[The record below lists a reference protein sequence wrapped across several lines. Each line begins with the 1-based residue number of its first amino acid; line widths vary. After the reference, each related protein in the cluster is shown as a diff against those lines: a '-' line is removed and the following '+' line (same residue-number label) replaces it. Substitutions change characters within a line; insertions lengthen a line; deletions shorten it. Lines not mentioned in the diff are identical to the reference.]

1 MRNFYFHQNNYTF
14 IKKIRLMKH
23 LYFSI
28 LSILF
33 SVTVFGQIAVT
44 NTTFPKVGDELKFFI
59 ADEIPEGFT
68 VGTPGDNKIWN
79 FNSLTGGTAF
89 NQRFL
94 DKSAGTKHAE
104 FPDANMLIKSTDDE
118 TELYARSMT
127 NRIEVV
133 GFSGPNPLFDGELT
147 ILYDKRPQIR
157 RAPMYYETTGRS
169 EGEFRVQLSSS
180 VIPDTLLSQ
189 LPFRPDSIR
198 ISFTSVANDTLDAWG
213 KVLLGGKEYD
223 VLREKSYLIS
233 ETKVFL
239 KFPFL
244 GWIDLSAFLGEGEI
258 DGFLGADTTI
268 TYNYYTNTL
277 KEVLVSVDTDFEG
290 NIFGITYVNT
300 GTVRTDDIFNGI
312 SVQIY
317 PNPASQFV
325 SIRLDEGTTDDIELT
340 LNDYT
345 GKLLLKNTILKGNQ
359 NAEINVSSLSSGI
372 YVLRGANSTGEF
384 IFSKKIVLK

>member
-1 MRNFYFHQNNYTF
+1 
-14 IKKIRLMKH
+14 MKH
-23 LYFSI
+23 LYFLIFSV
-28 LSILF
+28 LF
-33 SVTVFGQIAVT
+33 SVTLFGQIAIT
-44 NTTFPKVGDELKFFI
+44 NTTFPKIGDELKFLI
-59 ADEIPEGFT
+59 ADEIPEGFN
-68 VGTPGDNKIWN
+68 VGTPGENMTWN
-79 FNSLTGGTAF
+79 FNALTGGTEF
-89 NQRFL
+89 NQSFL
-94 DKSAGTKHAE
+94 DKSAGTKQAE

-127 NRIEVV
+127 NRIELV
-133 GFSGPNPLFDGELT
+133 GFAGPNPLFGGELT

-169 EGEFRVQLSSS
+169 DGEFRVQLSSS

-189 LPFRPDSIR
+189 LPIRPDSIR

-223 VLREKSYLIS
+223 VLREKSYVIS

-239 KFPFL
+239 KLPFL
-244 GWIDLSAFLGEGEI
+244 GWIDLSAFLGGGGLPGGI

-277 KEVLVSVDTDFEG
+277 KEVLVSVDTDIEG
-290 NIFGITYVNT
+290 NIFGITYANT
-300 GTVRTDDIFNGI
+300 GTVSTYDEFNGI
-312 SVQIY
+312 SVRIY

-325 SIRLDEGTTDDIELT
+325 SILLDEDTKDDIELT
-340 LNDYT
+340 FNDYT
-345 GKLLLKNTILKGNQ
+345 GKLLLKNVISNGNR
-359 NAEINVSSLSSGI
+359 NAEINVSALSPGI
-372 YVLRGANSTGEF
+372 YVLRGAKSTGEI